1 MSHIPPFH
9 VNDLAKAHSHDC
21 ACEFCST
28 FAERWAKADREA
40 PVFTIEQPVG
50 DLIFCA
56 AGMREILRMKPNGT
70 IVFGAG
76 LTQADAAK
84 EFLDLLAQLY
94 PTYLQKPDERLEQE
108 LRDARNLIGMLVH
121 AAGGRVEIS
130 PQHMLAYEPT
140 NVLTTWNDTASGN
153 HIVEINVTGLRSTR
167 AP

>member
-1 MSHIPPFH
+1 MSETLITS
-9 VNDLAKAHSHDC
+9 NS
-21 ACEFCST
+21 E
-28 FAERWAKADREA
+28 AEYLIRDNSE
-40 PVFTIEQPVG
+40 PG

-56 AGMREILRMKPNGT
+56 AGMREILRMKPDGT
-70 IVFGAG
+70 IAFGAG

-130 PQHMLAYEPT
+130 PQHMLTYEPT
-140 NVLTTWNDTASGN
+140 NVLTTWNDPASGN
-153 HIVEINVTGLRSTR
+153 HIVKLNVTGLRSTR